1 MKRFMMLTVIIILM
15 LASMSMALTNRVL
28 YSAVKTADA
37 LIATGWT
44 EMHGVVITTDGTN
57 AVTMDIYNGT
67 STAGAKIVP
76 TITFPATPK
85 TQAIGWNPPVSCGT
99 GVYIDITVAGGGSCS
114 YTAYYYRAS

>member
-44 EMHGVVITTDGTN
+44 EMHGVIVTTDGTN
-57 AVTMDIYNGT
+57 AVTMDIHNGT
-67 STAGAKIVP
+67 TTAGAKIAP
-76 TITFPATPK
+76 TITFPATPV
-85 TQAIGWNPPVSCGT
+85 TQAVSFNPPVSCSSGIYVNITTAGT
-99 GVYIDITVAGGGSCS
+99 VS
-114 YTAYYYRAS
+114 YTVYYYRAS